1 MRTGLPVVALGVK
14 IGVGYYGIY
23 VYGRLRAQLSQ
34 MLDLNYGSK
43 P

>member
-1 MRTGLPVVALGVK
+1 MRTGLPVVALRVK
-14 IGVGYYGIY
+14 IGVGYGIY

-34 MLDLNYGSK
+34 RIDLNYGSK